1 LPDIARDE
9 PSPLLPDGVNP
20 RFGDYAAKWIAEWK
34 GSKAQAKTLHR
45 SETDFRDSHRQHY
58 QRSDYDD
65 LASILGLTFGTQKG
79 LTSAFRIC
87 PETYPF

>member
-1 LPDIARDE
+1 VER
-9 PSPLLPDGVNP
+9 
-20 RFGDYAAKWIAEWK
+20 
-34 GSKAQAKTLHR
+34 SKAQAKTLHR

-79 LTSAFRIC
+79 LTSAFRI
-87 PETYPF
+87 